1 MKDKKFFVVPFVL
14 LMLWFLGNI
23 VFSSVIYS
31 SILGHYE
38 VYFPAPA
45 GYGQIWVANNT
56 VEVLERA
63 ALIVGLETFLSTLVS
78 YLLYKALKN
87 P

>member
-1 MKDKKFFVVPFVL
+1 LKDKKFFVVPFVL

-23 VFSSVIYS
+23 VVSSVIYS

-45 GYGQIWVANNT
+45 GAFIWVANDMT
-56 VEVLERA
+56 EILEWST
-63 ALIVGLETFLSTLVS
+63 LIFGSVTFLSALAS
-78 YLLYKALKN
+78 YLIYKALKN